1 MSERTYEQQPRDFT
15 KEELAAMHDQLVI
28 ELGAHKELRST
39 KTQNNATINAQIKG
53 AEKTIYDLQDKLA
66 KKYEM
71 VDIEVVTMLDSPAP
85 GQKQILRVDNNIVLR
100 TEPMTARERQ
110 GSFGFQEPE

>member
-1 MSERTYEQQPRDFT
+1 MGERTYEQQPRDFT

-28 ELGAHKELRST
+28 ELGTHKELRST

-66 KKYEM
+66 KGYEL
-71 VDIEVVTMLDSPAP
+71 VDIEVVTLMDSPAP
-85 GQKQILRVDNNIVLR
+85 GEKQILRVDNNKVIR
-100 TEPMTARERQ
+100 TEVMTAQERQ
-110 GSFGFQEPE
+110 RNFGF